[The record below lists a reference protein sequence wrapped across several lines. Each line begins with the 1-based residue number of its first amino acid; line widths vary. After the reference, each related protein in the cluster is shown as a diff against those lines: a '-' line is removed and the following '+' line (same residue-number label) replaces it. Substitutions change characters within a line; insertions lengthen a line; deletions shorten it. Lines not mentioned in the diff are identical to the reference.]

1 MTDMEVLE
9 KLSAVREELSR
20 MTARIEALDKRI
32 DDAVV
37 SQVRDHGKR
46 IAALEQKQAWI
57 AGAIALAGGLGA
69 SVSVI
74 LQIFLR

>member
-69 SVSVI
+69 SISVI

>member
-1 MTDMEVLE
+1 MSDMDMGE
-9 KLSAVREELSR
+9 KLAAVREELAR

-69 SVSVI
+69 SISVI

>member
-1 MTDMEVLE
+1 MDMGE
-9 KLSAVREELSR
+9 KLAAVREELAR

-69 SVSVI
+69 SISVI

>member
-20 MTARIEALDKRI
+20 MTARSEALDKRI

-69 SVSVI
+69 SISVI

>member
-1 MTDMEVLE
+1 MDMAE
-9 KLSAVREELSR
+9 KLAAVREELAR

-69 SVSVI
+69 SISVI

>member
-1 MTDMEVLE
+1 MNDMDMAE
-9 KLSAVREELSR
+9 KLAAVREELAR

-69 SVSVI
+69 SISVI